1 MTRFRQQWNR
11 IKNAHTHS
19 AQKKETT
26 VKLFKW
32 CWQIIIARLC
42 IKYLLG
48 LMRARHH
55 LNRLWHHRTR
65 ISLMRVIF
73 IYFDNGLRGV
83 KKNLC
88 FFFLSCITGS
98 SFDSLNV
105 NNIVFYIKFITKYVC
120 FWYDHCS
127 KRRRNFDRVLLAMGW
142 FLIDKITGIFCQ
154 QIQHK
159 AHANIM

>member
-88 FFFLSCITGS
+88 FFFFILHHWQFLWFIECAQHCILQKN
-98 SFDSLNV
+98 SLQNMC
-105 NNIVFYIKFITKYVC
+105 VFGTITVQTVGEISIEYYLPWAG
-120 FWYDHCS
+120 FWLT
-127 KRRRNFDRVLLAMGW
+127 K
-142 FLIDKITGIFCQ
+142 
-154 QIQHK
+154 
-159 AHANIM
+159 

>member
-1 MTRFRQQWNR
+1 MQRRKKWDKKYDPIPPAMKPNQKCTYTLGA
-11 IKNAHTHS
+11 K
-19 AQKKETT
+19 KKETT

-88 FFFLSCITGS
+88 FFFFLSCITDS

-105 NNIVFYIKFITKYVC
+105 HNIVFYRKIHYKICV
-120 FWYDHCS
+120 
-127 KRRRNFDRVLLAMGW
+127 
-142 FLIDKITGIFCQ
+142 FLVRSLFKP
-154 QIQHK
+154 
-159 AHANIM
+159 